1 MFPSSLRCN
10 RQEARQS
17 QSTIGLFRAH
27 RDATMRISLLVCG
40 TKLPSAPV
48 SQAGFVVNFGQDA
61 MRDGEG
67 VAVLAEINPF
77 SRRPP
82 DCDTSHLVATR
93 YACSDGPLSGKGNR
107 GKSRTRP
114 QCLGPWSQ
122 QTQETS
128 LQPSEGDDAI
138 CMSSLWR
145 PPTNKSNVCRVQRR
159 SYSSIS

>member
-17 QSTIGLFRAH
+17 QSTIGLFRAR

-40 TKLPSAPV
+40 TKLPIAPV
-48 SQAGFVVNFGQDA
+48 SQAGFAVNFGQDA

-67 VAVLAEINPF
+67 VAMLAEINPF

-107 GKSRTRP
+107 VSRGLDHNA
-114 QCLGPWSQ
+114 LGRGHNRLRKLAY
-122 QTQETS
+122 S
-128 LQPSEGDDAI
+128 LARA
-138 CMSSLWR
+138 MMLFA
-145 PPTNKSNVCRVQRR
+145 
-159 SYSSIS
+159 